1 MGQKEEKT
9 QQDSIPAWRKAVE
22 KIEDNKKLLILEFGV
37 GSRNRMIKLPFMQ
50 TVAQEPDA
58 FYITFNKGDLY
69 IPQIIQE
76 KSLGVDG
83 DLKEQLAAIKAV
95 ME

>member
-1 MGQKEEKT
+1 MENIGY
-9 QQDSIPAWRKAVE
+9 PW
-22 KIEDNKKLLILEFGV
+22 
-37 GSRNRMIKLPFMQ
+37 SRTAEN
-50 TVAQEPDA
+50 QEPDA
-58 FYITFNKGDLY
+58 FYITFNRGDLY
-69 IPQIIQE
+69 SPQIIQE

>member
-1 MGQKEEKT
+1 
-9 QQDSIPAWRKAVE
+9 
-22 KIEDNKKLLILEFGV
+22 
-37 GSRNRMIKLPFMQ
+37 MIKLPFMQ

-58 FYITFNKGDLY
+58 FDITFNKGDLY

>member
-1 MGQKEEKT
+1 MVC
-9 QQDSIPAWRKAVE
+9 IPT
-22 KIEDNKKLLILEFGV
+22 G
-37 GSRNRMIKLPFMQ
+37 NRG
-50 TVAQEPDA
+50 
-58 FYITFNKGDLY
+58 NLY

-76 KSLGVDG
+76 RSLGVDG

>member
-1 MGQKEEKT
+1 
-9 QQDSIPAWRKAVE
+9 
-22 KIEDNKKLLILEFGV
+22 
-37 GSRNRMIKLPFMQ
+37 MIKLPFMQ

-58 FYITFNKGDLY
+58 FYITFNLY